1 MIRSIVVAGYLLIVA
16 GMIASEIY
24 ARSRPDRFA
33 PVDDM
38 LGKVM
43 RSRTARI
50 GMIAAWWWFGW
61 HFIFAATVDPFGP

>member
-1 MIRSIVVAGYLLIVA
+1 MIHTIVVTGYLIIVA

-38 LGKVM
+38 LGRIM
-43 RSRTARI
+43 HSRTARI

-61 HFIFAATVDPFGP
+61 HFIFAATVAPITP